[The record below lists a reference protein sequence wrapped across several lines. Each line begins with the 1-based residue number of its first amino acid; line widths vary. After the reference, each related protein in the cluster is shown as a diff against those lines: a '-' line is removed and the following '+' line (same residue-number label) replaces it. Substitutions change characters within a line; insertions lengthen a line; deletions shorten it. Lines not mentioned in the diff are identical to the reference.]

1 MNKSGFL
8 GYVHSFR
15 GFAILNIVAIH
26 ALGIALAVPANWE
39 NDPTAPVYV
48 LNETLFHDSTLYFAL
63 ISGLL
68 FSSVLSSRGYLRF
81 YRNKLLYVLSPYVFC
96 TIVFS
101 VLRWNMQGTGVFA
114 WPEDLSD
121 YLGSIW
127 PNLVRGEAQFTYWYI
142 PVLFIMFALTPLLS
156 KLTRASSYAAI
167 PAWLIMLSP
176 LVFSRPEFAEGIL
189 QVNVGTVLYFT
200 GAYTAG
206 LYLGNNLGTY
216 LDRIAL
222 YQKALLVIALA
233 SSVALAVL
241 QFEQINRFGS
251 YSLQESIFYIQKLSI
266 AAIVMVWL
274 QKQAGNQ
281 PRLLT
286 FFATEAFS
294 IYFLHIFFILLLADI
309 FWGFLHSTGLKPWTI
324 YLSGPVYFVF
334 ALGMSVLVVHVL
346 RRILGK
352 HSRLV
357 IGS

>member
-1 MNKSGFL
+1 
-8 GYVHSFR
+8 
-15 GFAILNIVAIH
+15 
-26 ALGIALAVPANWE
+26 
-39 NDPTAPVYV
+39 
-48 LNETLFHDSTLYFAL
+48 LF
-63 ISGLL
+63 
-68 FSSVLSSRGYLRF
+68 V
-81 YRNKLLYVLSPYVFC
+81 
-96 TIVFS
+96 
-101 VLRWNMQGTGVFA
+101 
-114 WPEDLSD
+114 
-121 YLGSIW
+121 
-127 PNLVRGEAQFTYWYI
+127 
-142 PVLFIMFALTPLLS
+142 MFALTPLLS
-156 KLTRASSYAAI
+156 KLTRAISYASI

-176 LVFSRPEFAEGIL
+176 LVFSRPVFAEGIL

-222 YQKALLVIALA
+222 YQKALLVVALL
-233 SSVALAVL
+233 SSVTLAVL

-274 QKQAGNQ
+274 QKQAENQ
-281 PRLLT
+281 PRWLT

-309 FWGFLHSTGLKPWTI
+309 FWGFLHGTGLKPWTI

-346 RRILGK
+346 RRILRK